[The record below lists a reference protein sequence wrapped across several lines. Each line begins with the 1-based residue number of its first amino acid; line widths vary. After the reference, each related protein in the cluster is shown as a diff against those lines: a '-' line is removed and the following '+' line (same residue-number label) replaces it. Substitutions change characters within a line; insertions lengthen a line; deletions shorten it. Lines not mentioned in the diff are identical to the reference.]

1 MGKPLRVLMVE
12 DSEDDVLLMI
22 RALKKGGYD
31 PVYERVETAMAMR
44 EALQKK
50 TWDVILCDYKMPQF
64 SGLAAISLLTETSM
78 DIPLIIVSGTI
89 GEELAA
95 ECMRLGAHDYIIK
108 SNLSRLSSAIERE
121 LKNAESRREQKRSQ
135 EARRSER
142 IMLARTEGIAHIG
155 SWEWDVATD
164 TVSWSDELFRIFQ
177 RDPRE
182 GAPSFA
188 EHPAFYHPDDMA
200 RLQQAVEA
208 AVTDGTPYE
217 LELRAIRKDGATR
230 VCVARGV
237 ADMKLGGRAVHLFGS
252 LQDITERKR
261 AEEALKESENQYRLL
276 ADNIHDVIFV
286 FDMNLNYTYVS
297 PSIKALRGYEPE
309 EVVEKQTSFDALLTP
324 SSRDLAIST
333 MSEVLELEKSDH
345 KDITM
350 SRTLELELR
359 RKDGTTVWAE
369 VKLSFIRDE
378 NQQAVGIL
386 GVSRDITE
394 RKRADDELLRTNTL
408 LDSIVEHIPNMIFLK
423 DAKELRFLL
432 FNRAG
437 EDLLGY
443 PREDMLG
450 KNDYDFFPKDQA
462 DFFTEKDRAVIQGK
476 EVADIP
482 EEFLQTRNK
491 GERTLHTMKVPI
503 LNAEGKP
510 EYLLGISE
518 DITVRKRVEA
528 ELKQSEERYRGIFDN
543 AQEGI
548 FRTTPNGKIIMAN
561 QALVKM
567 LGYESPK
574 EFMADITNIARQLY
588 VNPEDRRILK
598 ETIEK
603 HGFIKGYEVQ
613 TKRKD
618 GGIIW
623 ISLNIYAV
631 RDKKGQI
638 LHYEGMNEEIT
649 DRKQTIE
656 RMRKALGAT
665 VHAIAVTVETRD
677 PYTAGHQRRVAELAR
692 AFATEMNLPIDQ
704 IDGIRMAAAIH
715 DLGKISVPAEILSKP
730 TKLTNIE
737 FSLIKTHSQSGYD
750 ILKDIDFPWP
760 VARIVLEHHERMN
773 GSGYPNG
780 LTGDNI
786 LMESRIIAVADVVES
801 MGSHRPYRPSLGI
814 EVALEEI
821 EKNRGTHYDNA
832 VADACLRIFREKGYQ
847 LEGV

>member
-1 MGKPLRVLMVE
+1 
-12 DSEDDVLLMI
+12 
-22 RALKKGGYD
+22 
-31 PVYERVETAMAMR
+31 
-44 EALQKK
+44 
-50 TWDVILCDYKMPQF
+50 
-64 SGLAAISLLTETSM
+64 
-78 DIPLIIVSGTI
+78 
-89 GEELAA
+89 
-95 ECMRLGAHDYIIK
+95 
-108 SNLSRLSSAIERE
+108 
-121 LKNAESRREQKRSQ
+121 
-135 EARRSER
+135 
-142 IMLARTEGIAHIG
+142 MLARTEGIAHIG

-730 TKLTNIE
+730 TKLTNLE
-737 FSLIKTHSQSGYD
+737 FSLIKTHAQSGYD
-750 ILKDIDFPWP
+750 ILKDIEFPWP
-760 VARIVLEHHERMN
+760 IAKMVLEHHERMN

-786 LMESRIIAVADVVES
+786 LMESRILAVADVVES
-801 MGSHRPYRPSLGI
+801 MASHRPYRSALGI
-814 EVALEEI
+814 DKALEEI
-821 EKNRGTHYDNA
+821 EKNRGTLYDNA
-832 VADACLRIFREKGYQ
+832 VADACLRLFREKGYQ
-847 LEGV
+847 LQDASF

>member
-1 MGKPLRVLMVE
+1 
-12 DSEDDVLLMI
+12 
-22 RALKKGGYD
+22 
-31 PVYERVETAMAMR
+31 
-44 EALQKK
+44 
-50 TWDVILCDYKMPQF
+50 
-64 SGLAAISLLTETSM
+64 
-78 DIPLIIVSGTI
+78 
-89 GEELAA
+89 
-95 ECMRLGAHDYIIK
+95 
-108 SNLSRLSSAIERE
+108 
-121 LKNAESRREQKRSQ
+121 
-135 EARRSER
+135 
-142 IMLARTEGIAHIG
+142 
-155 SWEWDVATD
+155 
-164 TVSWSDELFRIFQ
+164 
-177 RDPRE
+177 
-182 GAPSFA
+182 
-188 EHPAFYHPDDMA
+188 
-200 RLQQAVEA
+200 
-208 AVTDGTPYE
+208 
-217 LELRAIRKDGATR
+217 
-230 VCVARGV
+230 
-237 ADMKLGGRAVHLFGS
+237 
-252 LQDITERKR
+252 
-261 AEEALKESENQYRLL
+261 
-276 ADNIHDVIFV
+276 
-286 FDMNLNYTYVS
+286 
-297 PSIKALRGYEPE
+297 
-309 EVVEKQTSFDALLTP
+309 VEKQTSFDALLTP

-730 TKLTNIE
+730 TKLTNLE
-737 FSLIKTHSQSGYD
+737 FSLIKTHAQSGYD
-750 ILKDIDFPWP
+750 ILKDIEFPWP
-760 VARIVLEHHERMN
+760 IAKMVLEHHERMN

-786 LMESRIIAVADVVES
+786 LMESRILAVADVVES
-801 MGSHRPYRPSLGI
+801 MASHRPYRSALGI
-814 EVALEEI
+814 DKALEEI
-821 EKNRGTHYDNA
+821 EKNRGTLYDNA
-832 VADACLRIFREKGYQ
+832 VADACLRLFREKGYQ
-847 LEGV
+847 LQDASF